1 MKNIPNPD
9 LVKRII
15 HWSFLIVTVIYL
27 VTGFG
32 ISEFRTVEA
41 LSFGLLT
48 KSLAF
53 KIHYSLWI
61 PFIVFLGLHIYFAS
75 IKKRTKV
82 APR

>member
-1 MKNIPNPD
+1 MKHTANPD

-15 HWSFLIVTVIYL
+15 HWALFTVTLIYF

-41 LSFGLLT
+41 LSFGVLT

-53 KIHYSLWI
+53 KMHNSLWV
-61 PFIVFLGLHIYFAS
+61 PFIVLMALHIFFVLT
-75 IKKRTKV
+75 KKRRKV
-82 APR
+82 VP

>member
-1 MKNIPNPD
+1 MKNTPTPD

-15 HWSFLIVTVIYL
+15 HWSLLIVTVIYFI
-27 VTGFG
+27 TGFG

-53 KIHYSLWI
+53 KMHNSLWI
-61 PFIVFLGLHIYFAS
+61 PFIVLLVLHIVFAL
-75 IKKRTKV
+75 IRKRRKV
-82 APR
+82 VPS

>member
-1 MKNIPNPD
+1 MKNTPTPD

-15 HWSFLIVTVIYL
+15 HWSLLTVTVIYFI
-27 VTGFG
+27 TGFG

-53 KIHYSLWI
+53 KMHDSLWI
-61 PFIVFLGLHIYFAS
+61 PFIVLLVLHIVFGL
-75 IKKRTKV
+75 IRKRRKV
-82 APR
+82 IPS

>member
-1 MKNIPNPD
+1 MKNTPIPD

-15 HWSFLIVTVIYL
+15 HWSLLTVTVIYFI
-27 VTGFG
+27 TGFG

-53 KIHYSLWI
+53 KMHNSLWV
-61 PFIVFLGLHIYFAS
+61 PFIVLLVLHIVFAL
-75 IKKRTKV
+75 IRKRRKV
-82 APR
+82 VPS

>member
-1 MKNIPNPD
+1 MKNTPTPD

-15 HWSFLIVTVIYL
+15 HWSLLIVTVIYFI
-27 VTGFG
+27 TGFG

-53 KIHYSLWI
+53 KMHNSLWV
-61 PFIVFLGLHIYFAS
+61 PFIVLLVLHIVFAL
-75 IKKRTKV
+75 IRKRRKV
-82 APR
+82 VPS

>member
-1 MKNIPNPD
+1 MKHTANPD

-15 HWSFLIVTVIYL
+15 HWALLTVTLIYF

-41 LSFGLLT
+41 LSFGVLT

-53 KIHYSLWI
+53 KMHNSLWV
-61 PFIVFLGLHIYFAS
+61 PFIVLMALHIFFVLT
-75 IKKRTKV
+75 KKRRKV
-82 APR
+82 VP